1 MSSKLGVQ
9 NIAHTNGTNAMTVSS
24 SGVVTFANSPSGLVK
39 SSYVFVYNKASTG
52 YQTGSTGDFLPLNTV
67 FQHKGTGNSDY
78 NTSTYKYTAP
88 VSGIYQIHMKTI
100 VASTSISTDYRLNV
114 DGTDQYTFT
123 WSASRNVDQS
133 TSFYLDAGQVVGFRN
148 GNNAG
153 YYRNSNDM
161 PTGDVYTAGS
171 YHLLQ
176 EIA

>member
-1 MSSKLGVQ
+1 MSILR
-9 NIAHTNGTNAMTVSS
+9 TNQIQDTSGNSSMMINS
-24 SGVVTFANSPSGLVK
+24 SGVTTFMKSPAGLVK
-39 SSYVFVYNKASTG
+39 SSYVFVYNKGATG
-52 YQTGSTGDFLPLNTV
+52 YVTGSTGDFLPLNTV

-114 DGTDQYTFT
+114 DGTDQFTFT
-123 WSASRNVDQS
+123 WSADRNVARS
-133 TSFYLDAGQVVGFRN
+133 TSWYLAAGQVVGFRN

-153 YYRNSNDM
+153 YYRDSRTA
-161 PTGDVYTAGS
+161 PFGDLYTVGS
-171 YHLLQ
+171 FHLLQ

>member
-1 MSSKLGVQ
+1 MSTLAVE
-9 NIAHTNGTNAMTVSS
+9 NITHSNGTSAMTVSS
-24 SGVVTFANSPSGLVK
+24 GGVVSLKS
-39 SSYVFVYNKASTG
+39 SSYVFVYAKGSSG
-52 YQTGSTGDFLPLNTV
+52 YVTGSTGDYLPFNAV
-67 FQHKGTGNSDY
+67 YQHKGTGNADY
-78 NTSTYKYTAP
+78 NTTTYKYTTP

>member
-1 MSSKLGVQ
+1 MSILR
-9 NIAHTNGTNAMTVSS
+9 TNQIQDTSGNSSMMINS
-24 SGVVTFANSPSGLVK
+24 SGVTTFMKSPAGLVK
-39 SSYVFVYNKASTG
+39 SSYVFLYAKGASG
-52 YQTGSTGDFLPLNTV
+52 YVTGSTGDYLPLNAV
-67 FQHKGTGNSDY
+67 YQHKGTGNADY
-78 NTSTYKYTAP
+78 NTTTYKYTTP

-123 WSASRNVDQS
+123 WSADRNVDQS
-133 TSFYLDAGQVVGFRN
+133 TSYYLSAGQVVGFRN

>member
-1 MSSKLGVQ
+1 MSILR
-9 NIAHTNGTNAMTVSS
+9 TNQIQDTSGNSSMMINS
-24 SGVVTFANSPSGLVK
+24 SGVTTFMKSPAGLVK
-39 SSYVFVYNKASTG
+39 SSYVFLYAKGASG
-52 YQTGSTGDFLPLNTV
+52 YVTGSTGDYLPFNAV
-67 FQHKGTGNSDY
+67 YQHKGTGNADY
-78 NTSTYKYTAP
+78 NTTTYKYTTP

-123 WSASRNVDQS
+123 WSADRNVDQS
-133 TSFYLDAGQVVGFRN
+133 TSYYLSAGQVVGFRN

-161 PTGDVYTAGS
+161 PTGDVYTVGS
-171 YHLLQ
+171 FHLLQ